1 MPTVTCSTT
10 INQSADKV
18 FAYLT
23 DVKNHT
29 SWQAAIES
37 ATISPDGPAALGS
50 VYEYTTDV
58 MGQKMKS
65 QMEITSFE
73 ENKKW
78 GVSTVGVPTTTTT
91 VYDFEDEGGS
101 TKLTITMELAD
112 GAYPAA
118 AEAMVVA
125 ETEKNLV
132 KQAETIKA
140 AVE

>member
-1 MPTVTCSTT
+1 MPTVSYSTNV
-10 INQSADKV
+10 NQAVDKV

-29 SWQAAIES
+29 SWQPTLEA
-37 ATISPDGPAALGS
+37 ATISPDGPPALGS

-65 QMEITSFE
+65 QMEITAFE

-78 GVSTVGVPTTTTT
+78 GISTIGVPTTTTT
-91 VYDFEDEGGS
+91 VYDFEDEGGA
-101 TKLTITMELAD
+101 TKMTITMELAD

-118 AEAMVVA
+118 AEPMIL
-125 ETEKNLV
+125 EQTEKSLV
-132 KQAETIKA
+132 SQAEMVKA